1 MSKQQK
7 VRFYAELKGRVFELR
22 QLRKFE
28 DACKRCAIK
37 SKKCG
42 CEKQKVVP
50 CDDIYFD
57 LDEIH
62 DGNYKIVDLRDS
74 SVRRLR
80 KIVNAAF
87 VSRGLFYGKGEK
99 R

>member
-1 MSKQQK
+1 MASKKK
-7 VRFYAELKGRVFELR
+7 VKFYAEWQGRVFELR
-22 QLRKFE
+22 PLRKYE
-28 DACKRCAIK
+28 DACKRCAIE

-62 DGNYKIVDLRDS
+62 DGNYKIVELRDS

-80 KIVNAAF
+80 KFVNATF
-87 VSRGLFYGKGEK
+87 VARGLFYGKKEK

>member
-1 MSKQQK
+1 MRK

-22 QLRKFE
+22 PLRKLE
-28 DACKRCAIK
+28 DACKRCAIGTPN
-37 SKKCG
+37 CE

-74 SVRRLR
+74 SVLRLR
-80 KIVNAAF
+80 KFVNAAF
-87 VSRGLFYGKGEK
+87 VSRGLFCGKGEK